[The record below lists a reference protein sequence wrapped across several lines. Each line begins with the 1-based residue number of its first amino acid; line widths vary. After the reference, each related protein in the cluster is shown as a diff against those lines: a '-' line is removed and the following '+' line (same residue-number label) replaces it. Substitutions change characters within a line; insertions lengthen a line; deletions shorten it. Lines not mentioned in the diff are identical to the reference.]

1 MKWKPLVAVLLG
13 LLMIGVTAGS
23 AAALQTPSK
32 KQQFQYTLTALNN
45 YQNILEKQFLIW
57 YSKHS
62 AQLPPLNS
70 KTIQELF
77 ARFLHENPNAVI
89 LLSEIHQK
97 QTFLIDHY
105 LPSMT
110 PTLVLQSAGI
120 EPRVLRYVP
129 TPGQEQIKVTIY
141 YLKVHIW
148 RWDITYGEVDKFNW
162 LYTGSKAQEFYNE
175 WGEITTLSGYG
186 TAIVGFG
193 TTLIDFPN
201 PVTIAIGAAL
211 AAAGITLTYESS
223 EMDKYYESTG
233 WQYIWMVLENNYY
246 YPWVP
251 MYSIASTF
259 TVYGYNAQTGKKY
272 TFLPRMIIPGVLGYT
287 NEYIAGMIAKVAHN
301 WVNSHGTGWVTVT

>member
-1 MKWKPLVAVLLG
+1 
-13 LLMIGVTAGS
+13 
-23 AAALQTPSK
+23 
-32 KQQFQYTLTALNN
+32 
-45 YQNILEKQFLIW
+45 
-57 YSKHS
+57 
-62 AQLPPLNS
+62 
-70 KTIQELF
+70 
-77 ARFLHENPNAVI
+77 
-89 LLSEIHQK
+89 
-97 QTFLIDHY
+97 
-105 LPSMT
+105 MT